1 MARIPDI
8 VPITDLRQGA
18 AAVLSRVR
26 KSPQPLVVT
35 QRGRAAAIMLSPEA
49 YEQSERER
57 NLLRLL
63 VRGEREIAKGKGY
76 DLDEVLKEADELLGR
91 KS

>member
-1 MARIPDI
+1 
-8 VPITDLRQGA
+8 
-18 AAVLSRVR
+18 
-26 KSPQPLVVT
+26 
-35 QRGRAAAIMLSPEA
+35 MLSPEA

>member
-8 VPITDLRQGA
+8 VPITDLRQDA
-18 AAVLSRVR
+18 ATVLSRVR

-35 QRGRAAAIMLSPEA
+35 QRGRAAAIMLSLEA

-63 VRGEREIAKGKGY
+63 VQGEREIARGKGH
-76 DLDEVLKEADELLGR
+76 DLDEVLKEADKLLDR